1 LGPVVF
7 KCKVKFESQILETGF
22 FQVGKPAICLVNK
35 MDTDND
41 EQKYQEFLKQ
51 LNDNRN
57 EEHLKNLPPD
67 CRPDKLIDFQ
77 DVIPMSAKFNPV
89 SVNFVKERLRKV
101 IDDVEEKKRDSDQ
114 TIRQLTLSFNDAMQE
129 KNPKIY

>member
-1 LGPVVF
+1 
-7 KCKVKFESQILETGF
+7 
-22 FQVGKPAICLVNK
+22 
-35 MDTDND
+35 MDTDYG